1 MKKFFSTLFWL
12 SVFGAIGYY
21 AYKLY
26 NKIMSIV
33 NISKTLPQY
42 LENVIGEQPKVDIK
56 CTMTSANLKVLFSQ
70 KVLDKNDN
78 IKEMIQE
85 YINDF
90 YPVFADGKL
99 KIEVAAKVAKKE
111 EEKTDEKPNVKPK
124 AEKKVEDTDF
134 DIDLEK
140 EEEKK

>member
-1 MKKFFSTLFWL
+1 MKKFFSTIFWL
-12 SVFGAIGYY
+12 GIFTGIGYY
-21 AYKLY
+21 SYKLY

-42 LENVIGEQPKVDIK
+42 LENVIGEQPKVDIN

-70 KVLDKNDN
+70 KTLDKNDN
-78 IKEMIQE
+78 IKEMVQE

-111 EEKTDEKPNVKPK
+111 EEKPEEKKPVEKPKV
-124 AEKKVEDTDF
+124 EKKVEDTDF
-134 DIDLEK
+134 DISLEK
-140 EEEKK
+140 EEKK

>member
-1 MKKFFSTLFWL
+1 MKKFFSTIFWL
-12 SVFGAIGYY
+12 GIFTGIGYCGF
-21 AYKLY
+21 KLY

-42 LENVIGEQPKVDIK
+42 LDNVIGEQPKVDIR
-56 CTMTSANLKVLFSQ
+56 MTLTSGHLKVSFSQ
-70 KVLDKNDN
+70 DTLDKNTN

-99 KIEVAAKVAKKE
+99 SIEVIAKIE
-111 EEKTDEKPNVKPK
+111 K
-124 AEKKVEDTDF
+124 AEKETPLEDTEPIVAEKPVEDSDF
-134 DIDLEK
+134 DISLGEEK
-140 EEEKK
+140 E